1 MFKEMS
7 LPKLFVFAAVM
18 TTSLLA
24 PLELEALR
32 NPLRLSVAE
41 KGQMIALQTVQ
52 RYWIALAD
60 IEFSLTAKSTRIYK
74 SYPIDPIG
82 TPTAVFNGTSL
93 LPVSP
98 SETRVLA
105 HTICPPSQTPLQ
117 NKTGGMGL
125 KNTK

>member
-82 TPTAVFNGTSL
+82 TPTAVFNV
-93 LPVSP
+93 PVSP

-117 NKTGGMGL
+117 NKT
-125 KNTK
+125 KNINRN